1 MNTTKKELNAIK
13 KLVIAE
19 DKKNLTKYSIK
30 YDYFVVELFY
40 YDNTK
45 KISNDWVYSFEN
57 ASVAFDL
64 CRKHTDMIST
74 NTKKRHV
81 VALVSKDFKD
91 EYRVVKLTAQNR
103 QDTILL

>member
-19 DKKNLTKYSIK
+19 DKKNSEYSIN

-40 YDNTK
+40 YENTK
-45 KISNDWVYSFEN
+45 KISNDWVYTFAN
-57 ASVAFDL
+57 ASEAFDR
-64 CRKHTDMIST
+64 CKTQTDMIST
-74 NTKKRHV
+74 NIKKRHV

-91 EYRVVKLTAQNR
+91 EYRVVKLTAQNK
-103 QDTILL
+103 QETIIL